1 MTIDT
6 TTLIAWWGAIL
17 SSLVLFW
24 DIYKWWSSGPKIRFT
39 VQTGMESI
47 NMPGFDGKTLILA
60 NVTNYGEQPT
70 TITNLGLLYYKSI
83 WSLIRKRPDQ
93 AFVIPNPN
101 TDFPLPFQLKQGSV
115 WAGITVQDDQ
125 ITEMAT
131 KGKLY
136 CVLYHSHS
144 EKPMPKKVIV
154 RSNSSFKRAWLK
166 PAL

>member
-6 TTLIAWWGAIL
+6 TTFIAWWGAIL

-24 DIYKWWSSGPKIRFT
+24 DIYKWWSSGPKIRFI

-47 NMPGFDGKTLILA
+47 DMPRFDGKTLILA

-70 TITNLGLLYYKSI
+70 TITNLGLLYYRSI

-93 AFVIPNPN
+93 AFIIPNPN

-144 EKPMPKKVIV
+144 EKPTQKKVIV
-154 RSNSSFKRAWLK
+154 RSKLSAKRDA
-166 PAL
+166 

>member
-6 TTLIAWWGAIL
+6 TTFIAWWGAIL
-17 SSLVLFW
+17 SSLIFFW

-47 NMPGFDGKTLILA
+47 NMPMFDGKILILA

-70 TITNLGLLYYKSI
+70 TITNLGVFYYKTI
-83 WSLIRKRPDQ
+83 WSRFRKRPDK
-93 AFVIPNPN
+93 AFVIPHPN
-101 TDFPLPFQLKQGSV
+101 TEFPLPFQLKQGSV
-115 WAGITVQDDQ
+115 WVGIAVQDEQ

-131 KGKLY
+131 NGNLY

-144 EKPMPKKVIV
+144 EKPIPKRVII
-154 RSNSSFKRAWLK
+154 RINSSIIK
-166 PAL
+166 PCRVGHL